1 MNPHL
6 SLALAIVCEVFATSC
21 LKASDGFNRLVPTA
35 LSIVGY
41 IISFYLLSQ
50 TLKSMPTGVVYAIW
64 SGVGIVFISL
74 IGWLFFK
81 QTLDLAAIIGMG
93 LIMLGVI
100 VINLFSKTTGH

>member
-6 SLALAIVCEVFATSC
+6 ALALAIACEVFATSC

-50 TLKSMPTGVVYAIW
+50 TLKVMPTGVVYAVW

-81 QTLDLAAIIGMG
+81 QSLDLAAILGMG

-100 VINLFSKTTGH
+100 VINLFSKTAGH